1 MSTILINNLCKRY
14 GKFQA
19 INNLSLELDSGQIV
33 GLVGPNGSGKSSLLR
48 ILGAFDMAYSGEVLI
63 NGLKPGLASRKIVSY
78 LPDKP
83 YISDNLRAEQII
95 ELYDGF
101 FPDFNKDKA
110 FNMLE
115 LFKLKPEQKLTEMS
129 KGMGEKVQ
137 VLLTMSRDAKIFILD
152 EPISGVDPTSRK
164 IILRSMIEGFSE
176 DALMIVS
183 THLLNDI
190 ENIIDSVLFLD
201 SGQIRIKGLTDDLRE
216 QYGKGINELF
226 EQIFQ

>member
-1 MSTILINNLCKRY
+1 MSIIQINNLCKNY
-14 GKFQA
+14 GKIQA
-19 INNLSLELDSGQIV
+19 ISNLSLELDSGQIV

-63 NGLKPGLASRKIVSY
+63 NGFKPGLESRKFVSY
-78 LPDKP
+78 LPDRP
-83 YISDNLRAEQII
+83 YISNNLRAEQII
-95 ELYDGF
+95 ELYDSF
-101 FPDFNKDKA
+101 FSDFNREKA
-110 FNMLE
+110 FKMLE
-115 LFKLKPEQKLTEMS
+115 LFKLKPEQKLMEMS
-129 KGMGEKVQ
+129 KGMGEKIQ
-137 VLLTMSRDAKIFILD
+137 VLLTMSRDAKIFLLD
-152 EPISGVDPTSRK
+152 EPISGVDPASRK

-201 SGQIRIKGLTDDLRE
+201 SGQIRIKGSTDDLRE

>member
-48 ILGAFDMAYSGEVLI
+48 IIGAFDMAYSGEVLI
-63 NGLKPGLASRKIVSY
+63 NGLKPGLESRKIVSY
-78 LPDKP
+78 LSDKP

-95 ELYDGF
+95 KLYDDF

-110 FNMLE
+110 FRMLD
-115 LFKLKPEQKLTEMS
+115 LFKLKSEQKLVEMS

-137 VLLTMSRDAKIFILD
+137 VLLTMSREAKIYILD
-152 EPISGVDPTSRK
+152 EPISELIRLPER
-164 IILRSMIEGFSE
+164 
-176 DALMIVS
+176 
-183 THLLNDI
+183 
-190 ENIIDSVLFLD
+190 LFCAA
-201 SGQIRIKGLTDDLRE
+201 
-216 QYGKGINELF
+216 
-226 EQIFQ
+226 

>member
-101 FPDFNKDKA
+101 FPISIRT
-110 FNMLE
+110 
-115 LFKLKPEQKLTEMS
+115 KL
-129 KGMGEKVQ
+129 
-137 VLLTMSRDAKIFILD
+137 
-152 EPISGVDPTSRK
+152 
-164 IILRSMIEGFSE
+164 
-176 DALMIVS
+176 S
-183 THLLNDI
+183 TCLNYL
-190 ENIIDSVLFLD
+190 N
-201 SGQIRIKGLTDDLRE
+201 
-216 QYGKGINELF
+216 
-226 EQIFQ
+226 